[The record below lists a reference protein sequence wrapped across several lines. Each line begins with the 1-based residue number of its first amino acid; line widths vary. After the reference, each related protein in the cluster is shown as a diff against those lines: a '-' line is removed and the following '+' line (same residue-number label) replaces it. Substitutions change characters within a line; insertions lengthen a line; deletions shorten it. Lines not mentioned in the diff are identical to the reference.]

1 MLLDHEVV
9 KNLEGD
15 QVYDKFAI
23 ASTVFGVS
31 FKGATCSLIES
42 KVLKS
47 CESCNLRYICSGI
60 DELVEAYT
68 NKTTVV
74 TNSFNFGK

>member
-1 MLLDHEVV
+1 MLLDHAVV
-9 KNLEGD
+9 KNLEGE
-15 QVYDKFAI
+15 QFYDKYAI
-23 ASTVFGVS
+23 AATVFGVS

-42 KVLKS
+42 QVLKS
-47 CESCNLRYICSGI
+47 CESCNLRYICTGI
-60 DELVEAYT
+60 DELVEDYT